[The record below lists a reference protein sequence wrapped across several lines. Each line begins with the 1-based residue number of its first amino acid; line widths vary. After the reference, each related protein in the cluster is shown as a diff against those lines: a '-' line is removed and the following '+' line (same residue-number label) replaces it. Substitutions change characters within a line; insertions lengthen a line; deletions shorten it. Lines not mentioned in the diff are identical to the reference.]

1 MKNEEKIHYISQK
14 EAHNIDTSKVAY
26 LTLNDGTV
34 LLINDDS
41 SQNYSQ
47 KNIIIDDLQCEEIN
61 NSEED
66 KYNQNDEE
74 EKQQNQEDENK
85 EQINYTQ
92 NDNEEL
98 NYAFQEQSEN
108 NQETYE
114 NKNFLC
120 NCHIN
125 KQKINSNNGN
135 NYLIGK
141 QDSKNYG
148 YKIIEAIPVKFCYI
162 EGAHLVKQNVND
174 QTNFRQYN
182 NNTYIID
189 RSNRDTF
196 SYYQINT
203 QSSSNENEENNMNIF
218 KINKNLKCNC
228 PIGKRHFQ
236 REEEIKNAEL
246 KCNCLKREGQ
256 MKCCCPIGNPKMG
269 EIIKIVNPEMSQQF
283 YKIKGYH
290 GYKNK

>member
-1 MKNEEKIHYISQK
+1 MENEEKIHYISQK

-66 KYNQNDEE
+66 KYNQNNEE

-85 EQINYTQ
+85 EQINYIQ

-108 NQETYE
+108 NQETYK

-135 NYLIGK
+135 NYFVGK
-141 QDSKNYG
+141 RDSKNYG

-162 EGAHLVKQNVND
+162 EGAHLVKQTVND
-174 QTNFRQYN
+174 RTNFHQYN

-228 PIGKRHFQ
+228 PIGKRHFH

-256 MKCCCPIGNPKMG
+256 MKCCCPIGNPKM
-269 EIIKIVNPEMSQQF
+269 K
-283 YKIKGYH
+283 
-290 GYKNK
+290 